1 MKRFFDLTFR
11 LFFLFTGFGTAPI
24 GLYALSPE
32 WAVTKL
38 GKLQFLRNYTVGCYA
53 VCGFKHRLPPDASH

>member
-1 MKRFFDLTFR
+1 MKRCFDLPFHP
-11 LFFLFTGFGTAPI
+11 LFVLTGLGTACA
-24 GLYALSPE
+24 GVYALSPE

-38 GKLQFLRNYTVGCYA
+38 GKLQFLQDYTIGHFA